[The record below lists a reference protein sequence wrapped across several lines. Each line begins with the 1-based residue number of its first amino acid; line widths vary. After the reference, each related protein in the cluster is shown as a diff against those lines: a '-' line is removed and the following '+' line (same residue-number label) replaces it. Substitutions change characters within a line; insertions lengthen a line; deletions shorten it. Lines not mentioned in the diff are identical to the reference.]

1 MLCVIWYDNATLTFD
16 RAKKSCETHTTLPF
30 HPHFQLGVTENT
42 HTNSM
47 VVTWNLVL
55 HILVSKKESFYLLG
69 PNLHL
74 EMGMVSTL
82 HFMCTRGT
90 VCTTVCFC
98 LTQTPNIYLGH
109 FIQTVCICKIQ
120 KSWTK
125 KLGDL
130 KWNECPFSRFK
141 CNRFKFLS
149 ERSVIVITVLVVLY
163 TYLLNLSQRK
173 AK

>member
-1 MLCVIWYDNATLTFD
+1 MPKIKTYQNIPNIFLLVCFGKICWKNTLLPMLCVIWYDNATLTFD

-74 EMGMVSTL
+74 EMGMVRTL

-90 VCTTVCFC
+90 VCFFVW
-98 LTQTPNIYLGH
+98 LQRQT
-109 FIQTVCICKIQ
+109 FIWATSFKQFAYAKYKRVEL
-120 KSWTK
+120 KSCET
-125 KLGDL
+125 
-130 KWNECPFSRFK
+130 
-141 CNRFKFLS
+141 
-149 ERSVIVITVLVVLY
+149 
-163 TYLLNLSQRK
+163 
-173 AK
+173 

>member
-1 MLCVIWYDNATLTFD
+1 MPKIKTYQNIPNIFLLVCFGKICWEKIHSFPCCVLFDMTMLRSLLIGQ
-16 RAKKSCETHTTLPF
+16 KKSRETHTTLPF

-74 EMGMVSTL
+74 EMGMVRTL

-90 VCTTVCFC
+90 VCFFVW
-98 LTQTPNIYLGH
+98 LQRQT
-109 FIQTVCICKIQ
+109 FIWATSFKQFAYAKYKRVEL
-120 KSWTK
+120 KSCET
-125 KLGDL
+125 
-130 KWNECPFSRFK
+130 
-141 CNRFKFLS
+141 
-149 ERSVIVITVLVVLY
+149 
-163 TYLLNLSQRK
+163 
-173 AK
+173 